1 MPLLSLV
8 SWLLRRRLRQSWL
21 LLAVTSFGILASV
34 TIMATGAL
42 YSRALGEAGLR
53 HSISSHRAEAHD
65 VQIIAQNRPLGLGDY
80 QKLEQLVDGV
90 ADDRLGDLLLKT
102 ERFGRTQA
110 NLILLD
116 SPAAPTL
123 GSPGGRPFFLT
134 GFEEHTELVE
144 GRWPDPGALRD
155 PNKQGDI
162 ETVLG
167 PEAARQM
174 GYDVG
179 DRIYLIPRKGSPE
192 RITFKVVGLANPID
206 HREEYWMGAP
216 IYFDLRPVDES
227 VIVPLFVT
235 EDDYFQGIGERYPTL
250 VGDFGFYLFLDSE
263 FLTAGNANHV
273 KDQILGL
280 ETDVNKVYPRTLVLS
295 RLGLTIEEFDKALT
309 LARIPLYL
317 YLSLVVAVVLYFL
330 ALITGTLG
338 RSQAEEAGLLRSRGA
353 SVVQVTGVLGLA
365 EGVVVVIAMVIGP
378 FLAWAIV
385 KTLLL
390 DTINPGGDITTPIPL
405 GLAGDMFW
413 MGALGGV
420 LALSV
425 LLITATGRARMGT
438 LESLLSR
445 ARPPSVPFLHQY
457 YLDILAVV
465 IVAIIWFQV
474 RGRDGF
480 VAEELSSQGIN
491 VDPTLVLGPVLGL
504 FAASV
509 LLLRIIPLIVRLLAW
524 LGTRIGPAWFQF
536 SLVRLARDPIPHGS
550 LAVILML
557 AAALGVFGATFQ
569 SSLSQ
574 AQSDQARY
582 SVGGNM
588 VLSGPA
594 LRIDAPEKLARVPGV
609 TAVSPVFRDS
619 VTPLDGPRGENMEL
633 LAVDPP
639 ALAKTGWFR
648 DGFFEGGLQE
658 ISRLLRPR
666 PFPASLAGTGIPL
679 PEDSRSLGIWVDSNA
694 LLELD
699 LRSSVNLWARTM
711 TATGIYRNIGLGDIL
726 ETGSPGSS
734 VAEIADVKAVDGR
747 WRLFTGAI
755 PEYAS
760 VSLPL
765 ELVSIFISTS
775 QANRLSDGVI
785 HLDDVMA
792 FGKSADTV
800 PVGVVPSG
808 VVIEGFEG
816 DTPWVPLV
824 NQDEIPD
831 IAELSRSSAR
841 SGGSGMSFSWQKP
854 ISTGQR
860 GIHLPPGPFPLPAIG
875 GPDFV
880 RGQHIR
886 LKLGYLAVPIQFV
899 GITSHF
905 PTLKPDRKPFAI
917 VDLADYREYVRR
929 LPFSTLDEPAEMWLA
944 LDPEADRE
952 QVIAD
957 IPSVIPGLVS
967 VRDAEVVAGLAERN
981 PLAGGGWNGLT
992 IFSMVAIGIAVLL
1005 TLTVHALV
1013 SVKTGRM
1020 DLAVVRVLGFS
1031 RRQFLLSLAT
1041 ERLIIAAV
1049 AIAAGAAMGY
1059 WPGLQVLELVD
1070 LTPQGNAPVPPL
1082 LPSVQGWLMTG
1093 VLAGLMAGVAL
1104 SVGFAVVA
1112 ARRLNTSEVL
1122 RGGV

>member
-8 SWLLRRRLRQSWL
+8 SWLLRRRLRRSWL

-53 HSISSHRAEAHD
+53 HSISSHRAEVHD
-65 VQIIAQNRPLGLGDY
+65 VQVIAQNRPLGLGDY

-90 ADDRLGDLLLKT
+90 ADDRLSDLLLKT

-116 SPAAPTL
+116 SPTAPIL

-216 IYFDLRPVDES
+216 IYFDLRPVGES

-235 EDDYFQGIGERYPTL
+235 EDDYFKGIGERYPTL

-263 FLTAGNANHV
+263 FLTAGNANQV

-317 YLSLVVAVVLYFL
+317 YLSLVVVVVLYFL

-353 SVVQVTGVLGLA
+353 SVAQVTGVLALA

-390 DTINPGGDITTPIPL
+390 DTINPGGDITAPIPL

-480 VAEELSSQGIN
+480 VAEELFSQGIN

-504 FAASV
+504 FAAGV

-619 VTPLDGPRGENMEL
+619 VTALDGPRGENMEL

-648 DGFFEGGLQE
+648 DDFFEGGLQE

-699 LRSSVNLWARTM
+699 LRSGVNLWARTM

-726 ETGSPGSS
+726 ETDSPGSS

-747 WRLFTGAI
+747 WRLFTGDI
-755 PEYAS
+755 PEYAP

-775 QANRLSDGVI
+775 PANRLSDGVI
-785 HLDDVMA
+785 HLDDVTA
-792 FGKSADTV
+792 FGSSADTV

-824 NQDEIPD
+824 NQDGIPD
-831 IAELSRSSAR
+831 IAESSRSSAR

-967 VRDAEVVAGLAERN
+967 VRDAEVVAGLAKRN

-1020 DLAVVRVLGFS
+1020 DLAVVSVLGFS
-1031 RRQFLLSLAT
+1031 RRQFMLSLAT

-1070 LTPQGNAPVPPL
+1070 LTSQGNAPVPPL

-1093 VLAGLMAGVAL
+1093 VLAGLMAGVVL

>member
-53 HSISSHRAEAHD
+53 HSISSHRAEVHD
-65 VQIIAQNRPLGLGDY
+65 VQVIAQNRPLGLSDY
-80 QKLEQLVDGV
+80 QKLEQLADGV

-116 SPAAPTL
+116 SPTAPIL

-167 PEAARQM
+167 LEAARQM

-179 DRIYLIPRKGSPE
+179 DRIYLIPRRGSPE

-216 IYFDLRPVDES
+216 IYFDLQPVDES

-250 VGDFGFYLFLDSE
+250 VGDFGFYQFLDSE
-263 FLTAGNANHV
+263 SLTAGNANHV

-295 RLGLTIEEFDKALT
+295 RLGLTIEEFDKSLT

-317 YLSLVVAVVLYFL
+317 YLSLVVVVVLYFL

-353 SVVQVTGVLGLA
+353 SVVQVTGVLALA

-390 DTINPGGDITTPIPL
+390 DTINPGGDITAPIPL

-420 LALSV
+420 LALAV

-504 FAASV
+504 FAAGV

-619 VTPLDGPRGENMEL
+619 VTPLDGPRGKNMEL

-699 LRSSVNLWARTM
+699 LRSGVNLWARTM

-726 ETGSPGSS
+726 ETDSSGSS

-747 WRLFTGAI
+747 WRLFTGDI

-792 FGKSADTV
+792 FGTSADTV

-831 IAELSRSSAR
+831 IAESSRSSAR

-880 RGQHIR
+880 RGQNIR

-967 VRDAEVVAGLAERN
+967 VRDAEVVAGLAKRN

-1020 DLAVVRVLGFS
+1020 DLAVVSVLGFS
-1031 RRQFLLSLAT
+1031 RRQFMLSLAT

-1070 LTPQGNAPVPPL
+1070 LTSQGNAPVPPL

-1093 VLAGLMAGVAL
+1093 VLAGLMAGVVL

>member
-53 HSISSHRAEAHD
+53 HSISSHRAEVHD
-65 VQIIAQNRPLGLGDY
+65 VQVIAQNRPLGLGDY

-116 SPAAPTL
+116 SPTAPIL

-216 IYFDLRPVDES
+216 IYFDLRPVGES

-250 VGDFGFYLFLDSE
+250 VGDFGFYLFLDSG
-263 FLTAGNANHV
+263 FLTAGNANQV

-295 RLGLTIEEFDKALT
+295 RLDLTIEEFDKALT

-317 YLSLVVAVVLYFL
+317 YLSLVVVVVLYFL

-353 SVVQVTGVLGLA
+353 SVAQVTGVLALA

-390 DTINPGGDITTPIPL
+390 DTINPGGDITAPIPL

-480 VAEELSSQGIN
+480 VVDELSSQGIN

-504 FAASV
+504 FAAAV

-588 VLSGPA
+588 VLRGPA
-594 LRIDAPEKLARVPGV
+594 LPIDAPEKLARVPGV

-648 DGFFEGGLQE
+648 DDFFEGGLQE

-679 PEDSRSLGIWVDSNA
+679 PEDSRFLGIWVDSNA
-694 LLELD
+694 LRELD
-699 LRSSVNLWARTM
+699 LRSGVNLWARIM

-726 ETGSPGSS
+726 ETDSPGSS

-747 WRLFTGAI
+747 WRLFTGDI
-755 PEYAS
+755 PEYAP

-775 QANRLSDGVI
+775 PANRLSDGVI
-785 HLDDVMA
+785 HLDDVTA
-792 FGKSADTV
+792 FGPSSDTV
-800 PVGVVPSG
+800 SVGVVPSG

-831 IAELSRSSAR
+831 IAESSRSSAR

-875 GPDFV
+875 GLDFV

-917 VDLADYREYVRR
+917 VDLADYREYVLR

-944 LDPEADRE
+944 VDPEADRE

-1041 ERLIIAAV
+1041 ERLIIAAL

-1093 VLAGLMAGVAL
+1093 VLAGLMAGVVL

-1112 ARRLNTSEVL
+1112 ASRLNTSEVL